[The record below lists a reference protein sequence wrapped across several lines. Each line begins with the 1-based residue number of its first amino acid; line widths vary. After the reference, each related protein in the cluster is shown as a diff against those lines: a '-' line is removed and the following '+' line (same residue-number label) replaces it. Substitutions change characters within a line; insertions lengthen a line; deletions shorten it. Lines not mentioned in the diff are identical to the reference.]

1 VGVATTIGVVTPLFQ
16 EEPRPLFAAF
26 ASSMHVF
33 TDRDL
38 VRGENMLL
46 RELQTAA
53 EDVRVVTPIKTS
65 RVIEASK

>member
-1 VGVATTIGVVTPLFQ
+1 
-16 EEPRPLFAAF
+16 
-26 ASSMHVF
+26 MHVF

-65 RVIEASK
+65 RVIQASK

>member
-16 EEPRPLFAAF
+16 EESRPLFAAF
-26 ASSMHVF
+26 ASTMHVF